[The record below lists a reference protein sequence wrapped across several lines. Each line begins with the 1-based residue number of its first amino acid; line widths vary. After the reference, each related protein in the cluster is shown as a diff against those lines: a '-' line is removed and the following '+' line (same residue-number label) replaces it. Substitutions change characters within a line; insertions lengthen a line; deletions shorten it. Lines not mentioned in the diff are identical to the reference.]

1 LVLNFLC
8 LYKPVLL
15 RPEKLVALP
24 KVNPATQLPRRLP
37 VRQSLQSQL
46 LAELQSEALL

>member
-8 LYKPVLL
+8 LYKLVLRL
-15 RPEKLVALP
+15 PEKLVALP

-37 VRQSLQSQL
+37 ARQSLQSQL
-46 LAELQSEALL
+46 LVELQSEARL